1 MDDSRNKSA
10 PAKNGQE
17 RSEIVP
23 QCGNTEASTSKREIN
38 LDRRRIAQIAVAA
51 IDGMLANR

>member
-1 MDDSRNKSA
+1 MDNSQSKSV
-10 PAKNGQE
+10 PAENGQE

-23 QCGNTEASTSKREIN
+23 QYRNTESRTSKQEIN

-51 IDGMLANR
+51 IDGMSANR

>member
-1 MDDSRNKSA
+1 MDNSQSKSV
-10 PAKNGQE
+10 PAENGQE

-23 QCGNTEASTSKREIN
+23 QYRNTESRTSKQEIN

-51 IDGMLANR
+51 LSKL